1 MTGGLVGPI
10 ILGMTT
16 SDYII
21 NALFVFV
28 VLRQARER
36 KLDLRSLLGPLA
48 AVGYVAFNYV
58 HSIPTSGNDL
68 LFAGL
73 LALAGLTLGV
83 LSGFATYVRSDG
95 DGNAYARV
103 GWVAGFLL
111 IAGIGSRLAF
121 AFALSHGAGPAV
133 RDFSISHQISATAWP
148 LALVAMA
155 LLEVTTRLAIVH
167 VRGLRARNAT
177 APVAVTA

>member
-1 MTGGLVGPI
+1 MTGGLFGPI
-10 ILGMTT
+10 IVGMTT

-48 AVGYVAFNYV
+48 AVGFVAFHYV
-58 HSIPTSGNDL
+58 HSVPTSRNDL

-73 LALAGLTLGV
+73 LAIVGLTLGV
-83 LSGFATYVRSDG
+83 LSGLATSVRSDA

-103 GWVAGFLL
+103 GWIAGFL
-111 IAGIGSRLAF
+111 
-121 AFALSHGAGPAV
+121 
-133 RDFSISHQISATAWP
+133 
-148 LALVAMA
+148 
-155 LLEVTTRLAIVH
+155 
-167 VRGLRARNAT
+167 
-177 APVAVTA
+177 

>member
-1 MTGGLVGPI
+1 
-10 ILGMTT
+10 MTT
-16 SDYII
+16 TDYLI
-21 NALFVFV
+21 NAVFVFV
-28 VLRQARER
+28 VLRQAWER
-36 KLDLRSLLGPLA
+36 KLDLRSLIGPLA
-48 AVGYVAFNYV
+48 AVAFVATQYI

-83 LSGFATYVRSDG
+83 LSGFATSVRSDG

-111 IAGIGSRLAF
+111 IAGIGSRLVF
-121 AFALSHGAGPAV
+121 VFVLSHGAGPTV
-133 RDFSISHQISATAWP
+133 RDFGISHQISATAWP

-155 LLEVTTRLAIVH
+155 ILEVTTRLAIVH
-167 VRGLRARNAT
+167 LRGLRALNAT
-177 APVAVTA
+177 APVAVAA

>member
-1 MTGGLVGPI
+1 
-10 ILGMTT
+10 MTT

-48 AVGYVAFNYV
+48 AVCFVASMYV

-73 LALAGLTLGV
+73 LALAGLTLGA
-83 LSGFATYVRSDG
+83 LSGVATSVRADC
-95 DGNAYARV
+95 DGNAHARV
-103 GWVAGFLL
+103 GWIAGFLL
-111 IAGIGSRLAF
+111 VAGIGSRLVF
-121 AFALSHGAGPAV
+121 AFALAHGAGPAV
-133 RDFSISHQISATAWP
+133 RDFSISHQISAAAWP

-155 LLEVTTRLAIVH
+155 FLEVTTRLAIVH
-167 VRGLRARNAT
+167 LRGLRARTAT
-177 APVAVTA
+177 TPAAVAA

>member
-1 MTGGLVGPI
+1 
-10 ILGMTT
+10 MTT

-48 AVGYVAFNYV
+48 AVGFVASNYV
-58 HSIPTSGNDL
+58 HSIPTGGNDL

-83 LSGFATYVRSDG
+83 LSGFATSVRSDG
-95 DGNAYARV
+95 AGTAYARV
-103 GWVAGFLL
+103 GWVAGLLL
-111 IAGIGSRLAF
+111 IVGIGSRLAF
-121 AFALSHGAGPAV
+121 AFALGHGAGPAV
-133 RDFSISHQISATAWP
+133 RAFSISHQISAAAWP

-155 LLEVTTRLAIVH
+155 ILEVTTRLAIVH
-167 VRGLRARNAT
+167 LRGLRARNT
-177 APVAVTA
+177 AAAVALVA